1 MVASVGMNR
10 KLLVFPIDEVPE
22 MTRGKGVILQ
32 RFKDGG
38 LADVTVYSAEA
49 GLSWKAGAGVR
60 APRRTCPTGLANA
73 LAQARCRRPVS
84 RGRHALPDQP
94 VC

>member
-1 MVASVGMNR
+1 MVASVGVNR
-10 KLLVFPIDEVPE
+10 KLIVFPLSEVPE

-49 GLSWKAGAGVR
+49 GLSWKAGGGRTRTEADMSDWLGKRAG
-60 APRRTCPTGLANA
+60 AGKMPPTGFPRP
-73 LAQARCRRPVS
+73 ARFT
-84 RGRHALPDQP
+84 
-94 VC
+94 